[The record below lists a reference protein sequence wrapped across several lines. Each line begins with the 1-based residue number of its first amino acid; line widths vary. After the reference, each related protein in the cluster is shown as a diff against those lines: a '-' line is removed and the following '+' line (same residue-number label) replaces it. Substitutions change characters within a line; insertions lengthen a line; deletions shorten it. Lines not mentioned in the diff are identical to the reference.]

1 MTAIKL
7 FQTYDQQ
14 VRLLQAR
21 GMDAGDR
28 DKAVFQLKQV
38 NYYRLS
44 GYWYPFRRI
53 VNGSRTDDFFP
64 GTTLDE
70 RIHLNPSLLNS
81 RAHSGAYE
89 QWKNRYNR
97 EVADSH
103 EDFVEHHRT
112 RYGGEMP
119 VWAAVEVLDWGGLTK
134 LYGFSPRSVQ
144 DDVAAAFNLGA
155 PQLESWLKSLNIVR
169 NVCAHHGRFFNR
181 VFALAPK
188 LPPAGRFPA
197 LDRAAS
203 FTRTFGHLTLI
214 QFLLESQKMRRTGL
228 PALMRTF
235 PEVRFVPRSHTGA
248 PVDWNESTLW
258 GQAR

>member
-1 MTAIKL
+1 MIKL
-7 FQTYDQQ
+7 YNFDAALRAMTFAALAPIELT
-14 VRLLQAR
+14 VRALL
-21 GMDAGDR
+21 GH
-28 DKAVFQLKQV
+28 
-38 NYYRLS
+38 
-44 GYWYPFRRI
+44 
-53 VNGSRTDDFFP
+53 
-64 GTTLDE
+64 TLGNIDE

-89 QWKNRYNR
+89 QWKSRYNR

-134 LYGFSPRSVQ
+134 LYGFSPRPVQ
-144 DDVAAAFNLGA
+144 DDVAGAFNLRA

-188 LPPAGRFPA
+188 LPSAGRFPE

-203 FTRTFGHLTLI
+203 FTRTFGHLTLV

-248 PVDWNESTLW
+248 PADWDESTLW
-258 GQAR
+258 RQAR